1 MTGPRSSA
9 KSVAPRAWQR
19 MLSGR
24 RLDLLDPSPLDIEI
38 ADIAHG
44 LARVARWNGQTE
56 GSHIYSVAQHS
67 LLVEVIAHQSA
78 RLDRKRRLAVL
89 LHDAPEYVIGDMIT
103 PFKAVIGDTY
113 KAVESRLLAA
123 VHVRFGLPVTLPA
136 ELLAIIKAADRT
148 AAYLEATRLAGF
160 AAAEARRFF
169 GQPPRLPAVIE
180 RDYLTP
186 WPAEVGQA
194 RYLDRFEKLTR
205 E

>member
-1 MTGPRSSA
+1 MSTRPPLTGF
-9 KSVAPRAWQR
+9 
-19 MLSGR
+19 
-24 RLDLLDPSPLDIEI
+24 E
-38 ADIAHG
+38 
-44 LARVARWNGQTE
+44 T
-56 GSHIYSVAQHS
+56 
-67 LLVEVIAHQSA
+67 
-78 RLDRKRRLAVL
+78 
-89 LHDAPEYVIGDMIT
+89 
-103 PFKAVIGDTY
+103 
-113 KAVESRLLAA
+113 RLLAA

-136 ELLAIIKAADRT
+136 ELLAIIKAADRA

-169 GQPPRLPAVIE
+169 GAPPRLPAAIE